1 MLKQYQISEFYLNRL
16 DAPEFVVSRRDR
28 ENNNIEGRREY
39 QLSEVFPNISA
50 ANGKGTL
57 IRHRRKSSRKGAF
70 GEVDYDSEEDDG
82 NTLPSQRAIHSKR
95 TKSIKVCPSL
105 NFGDFI

>member
-1 MLKQYQISEFYLNRL
+1 MHLK
-16 DAPEFVVSRRDR
+16 FVVSRRDR

-39 QLSEVFPNISA
+39 QLSEVFPKISA

-82 NTLPSQRAIHSKR
+82 NTLPSQRAIQSKR
-95 TKSIKVCPSL
+95 TKSIKVSL
-105 NFGDFI
+105 SLKFGDFI